1 MKENQKIVRQFTGL
15 EINAYRTDYF
25 QTIIKTLPEDKQ
37 ALVNFLISDFKARS
51 LQDIKHFIKKVK
63 NYSCFNDLNGLE
75 IKDADL

>member
-1 MKENQKIVRQFTGL
+1 M
-15 EINAYRTDYF
+15 NAYRTDYF

-37 ALVNFLISDFKARS
+37 ALVNFLISDIKGRN